1 MREMKRLLKKAFDAE
16 EAETGIAINEV
27 LESNGFNLCETGG
40 HCTAYYKD
48 LPDDKTLYIVDSTDG
63 SAAPTDADKP
73 ISAVITL
80 NYVDDL
86 PGGEQYEYIADFND
100 LDDFINNYND
110 MSNYQKHTY

>member
-16 EAETGIAINEV
+16 ETGTGIDINEV
-27 LESNGFNLCETGG
+27 LKSNDFSLCETGG